1 MDKKFIRI
9 ISPFSLVIISALDVS
24 VLAFSAYAIKKLTE
38 HADTYTVIFA
48 VIDVIAL
55 LTAVFASKEVFSNGV
70 RFDACEF
77 EFTGLDQNNIFKY
90 ADVAE
95 IETQRDTSPSF
106 RKNFVDRYSVLI
118 LHLRDESTVSVQLGF
133 TTGRTLNKIK
143 QEIQKRI

>member
-24 VLAFSAYAIKKLTE
+24 VLTFSAYAIKKLTE

-70 RFDACEF
+70 RFDTCEF

-95 IETQRDTSPSF
+95 IETRRDTSPSF

>member
-38 HADTYTVIFA
+38 HTDTYTVIFA

-70 RFDACEF
+70 RFNPASQGRKHCIRSAWIYDGANLEQNQTGNSKKNIKLTTRFGFHRACALEKSINGWFLLF
-77 EFTGLDQNNIFKY
+77 ENNGHIGIFNM
-90 ADVAE
+90 
-95 IETQRDTSPSF
+95 Q
-106 RKNFVDRYSVLI
+106 
-118 LHLRDESTVSVQLGF
+118 
-133 TTGRTLNKIK
+133 
-143 QEIQKRI
+143 